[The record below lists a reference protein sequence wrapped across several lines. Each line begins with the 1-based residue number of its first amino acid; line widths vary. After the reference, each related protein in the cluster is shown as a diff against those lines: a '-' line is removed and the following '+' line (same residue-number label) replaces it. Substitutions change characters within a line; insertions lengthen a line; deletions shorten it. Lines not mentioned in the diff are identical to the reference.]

1 MNSKHLFFWSHV
13 RAKTKTKSTL
23 GAIENLQGNLTSDD
37 TESANILNDY
47 FASVFEV
54 EENDQ
59 IPEFEERN
67 YDSALI
73 DIEINEEQISKIVND
88 LKPNK
93 SQGPDRIH
101 PRILKETSQCITSPL
116 EKIFRKSLDEGILP
130 DDWKSANVTAI
141 HKNGDRKKAENYRPI
156 SLTSVAGKAMEKM
169 IRDKLVNHME
179 RNNLFTKSQHG
190 FVSGRSCTTQLLEFM
205 EEATQALDR
214 GEDVD
219 VIYLDFA
226 KAFDK
231 VPHKRLL
238 RKLSGYGIK
247 GKVYNWIKEFLS
259 NRKQR
264 VVINGTKS
272 EWRKVTS
279 GIPQG
284 SVLGPILFLIFINDM
299 PEVLNCCIKLFADDA
314 KLYSPIKEEND
325 RIRMQVGLKM
335 LKNGPKYG
343 KCSSISKNANIFT
356 LGKIFQ
362 THNISCQW
370 TKTQQK

>member
-1 MNSKHLFFWSHV
+1 MINKN
-13 RAKTKTKSTL
+13 KTTKNVPRKT
-23 GAIENLQGNLTSDD
+23 G
-37 TESANILNDY
+37 
-47 FASVFEV
+47 
-54 EENDQ
+54 
-59 IPEFEERN
+59 
-67 YDSALI
+67 
-73 DIEINEEQISKIVND
+73 
-88 LKPNK
+88 
-93 SQGPDRIH
+93 
-101 PRILKETSQCITSPL
+101 SPL
-116 EKIFRKSLDEGILP
+116 AGPCPLP
-130 DDWKSANVTAI
+130 STNKWWA
-141 HKNGDRKKAENYRPI
+141 YRWSRI
-156 SLTSVAGKAMEKM
+156 QFKE
-169 IRDKLVNHME
+169 D
-179 RNNLFTKSQHG
+179 F
-190 FVSGRSCTTQLLEFM
+190 
-205 EEATQALDR
+205 QALDR

-264 VVINGTKS
+264 VVINRTKS

-325 RIRMQVGLKM
+325 RIRMQVGLKNAEEWAKIWKM
-335 LKNGPKYG
+335 FFHIKKCKYLHII
-343 KCSSISKNANIFT
+343 SS
-356 LGKIFQ
+356 
-362 THNISCQW
+362 
-370 TKTQQK
+370 